1 MFLMEK
7 TMEIFR
13 DDGMNFTSI
22 RANFNNDGAL
32 SIDGQDMGPLVE
44 QFWGD
49 DDYEYFLSIPKK
61 SIEMF
66 LLYLMKLAFNT
77 EKKITFGDCKEILE
91 VNNIEHDF
99 NWWA

>member
-13 DDGMNFTSI
+13 DDGTNFTSI

-61 SIEMF
+61 SVETF
-66 LLYLMKLAFNT
+66 LLHFMKLAFNKD
-77 EKKITFGDCKEILE
+77 KKVTFTDCKDILE
-91 VNNIEHDF
+91 ANKIVHGFD
-99 NWWA
+99 WWA